1 MASGKKN
8 LQDDASVKTQCV
20 VYEFKSKTCIVQLE
34 WGTAVQGTIQKSTR
48 MNLPTM
54 RHPRGGVVVFL
65 RIRVTGLQRS
75 NMLTAQSL
83 KTKYVVSRSAR
94 AGPSRCRQGELLPFR
109 LFKSHGTSPG
119 NWGHVFTSAGRTWSE
134 HRIRAAPSVGHSK
147 TCVDDGES
155 DSNQTPRDSNPQ
167 PLDNERI
174 SPARVRRSP
183 TRYPLRQAS
192 TLIAGRCMLDKA
204 NILESIFSM
213 SPLVDLSPAHC
224 CRVAAAI
231 SRCLPFDSLP
241 VTVVHVAMHTE
252 HTKVQRLDF

>member
-1 MASGKKN
+1 
-8 LQDDASVKTQCV
+8 
-20 VYEFKSKTCIVQLE
+20 
-34 WGTAVQGTIQKSTR
+34 
-48 MNLPTM
+48 
-54 RHPRGGVVVFL
+54 
-65 RIRVTGLQRS
+65 
-75 NMLTAQSL
+75 MLTAQSL

-183 TRYPLRQAS
+183 TRYPLRQAPS
-192 TLIAGRCMLDKA
+192 VHAMSCMLDKS
-204 NILESIFSM
+204 NIFKVSF
-213 SPLVDLSPAHC
+213 A
-224 CRVAAAI
+224 
-231 SRCLPFDSLP
+231 FLP
-241 VTVVHVAMHTE
+241 VSCPSLHLCYKSWRESARANALENLAGMTEGYVCTQVENMEEARFISLGCDCRPCDKAVNSDTLVLPCRHVRANRAVLATH
-252 HTKVQRLDF
+252 LSL